1 MFAALTCH
9 TSPALQHSD
18 CTLEPPVSKGM
29 QQCDLHYV
37 QSVLIHEININ
48 TTPTITNTVT
58 TTTTTTIIIIL
69 LSIVSVLIVI
79 SQATLL

>member
-18 CTLEPPVSKGM
+18 STLEPPVSKGM

-58 TTTTTTIIIIL
+58 TTTPIIIIL

-79 SQATLL
+79 SQAKLL